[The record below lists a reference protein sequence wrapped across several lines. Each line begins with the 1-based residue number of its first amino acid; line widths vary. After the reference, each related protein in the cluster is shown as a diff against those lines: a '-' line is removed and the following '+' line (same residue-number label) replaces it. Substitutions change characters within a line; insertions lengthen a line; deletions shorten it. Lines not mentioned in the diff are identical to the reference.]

1 VTPVGASTPANNT
14 RGMLIMFAT
23 TLIMV
28 CMHTVVRHVGQD
40 LPTAE
45 VVFFRNLFS
54 LIVVMPLLLRS
65 GGLSQLKTQ
74 HPWMHLL
81 RTGVGIF
88 AMWSWFYGLAHV
100 PVAQATA
107 LSFTNVMFG
116 TLAAVIILGER
127 LRLRRW
133 TAIAIGFVGA
143 LIILRPGYIEIT
155 PGVIAVLFSSLCWAV
170 ALIIVKW
177 ISQHD
182 SVLCIVG
189 WNAILLTVFSIGP
202 ALYVWQT
209 PTPTQLGWLFLIGF
223 LATIAHLAMTTA
235 FKIGDAS
242 VIFPMDFAR
251 LIWASIIGYLAFAEI
266 PNMWTWIGGLIIFS
280 STAYITYRESQ
291 IKHVKPVPAPPP

>member
-1 VTPVGASTPANNT
+1 
-14 RGMLIMFAT
+14 MLIMFAT

-28 CMHTVVRHVGQD
+28 CMHTLVRHVGQD

-54 LIVVMPLLLRS
+54 LIVVMPLLMRG
-65 GGLSQLKTQ
+65 GGLSQLKTK
-74 HPWMHLL
+74 HPAMHLL

-88 AMWSWFYGLAHV
+88 AMWSWFYGLANV

-133 TAIAIGFVGA
+133 TAIAIGFAGA
-143 LIILRPGYIEIT
+143 LIILRPGFIEIT
-155 PGVIAVLFSSLCWAV
+155 PGVIAVLFSSLCWAI
-170 ALIIVKW
+170 ALIVVKW

-223 LATIAHLAMTTA
+223 LATIGHLAMTTA

-251 LIWASIIGYLAFAEI
+251 LIWASVIGFLAFAEI

-291 IKHVKPVPAPPP
+291 IKQEQPLPAPPP